1 MEVDKTRGLVS
12 QLEQEAQKRCLLQND
27 QSALSAELVGLRS
40 RERQLQRELEAA
52 RDLARTLEEELHK
65 LRTTKSIDDMQMREL
80 QDQLEAEQY
89 FSTLY
94 KTQVTKNPKKSLKNP
109 KESLK
114 NCKKFPFK
122 MAIVTHL
129 KNPKESQRI
138 PQKFHKKY
146 PLEMAIV
153 IHHLKVTELREEA
166 DEKTKQVVE
175 LEEERSGIAH
185 QLQLSLA
192 RADSEALAR
201 AIAEETVAEL
211 EKEKT
216 MKELEIKG
224 QSHPSISKQFIIDI
238 NWLKNEQTL
247 KK

>member
-1 MEVDKTRGLVS
+1 MDKTKGLIL
-12 QLEQEAQKRCLLQND
+12 QLEQESQKRSLLQND
-27 QSALSAELVGLRS
+27 QSVLTAELLVLRS

-52 RDLARTLEEELHK
+52 RETARSLEEELHK
-65 LRTTKSIDDMQMREL
+65 LRTAKSVDDLQMREL

-94 KTQVTKNPKKSLKNP
+94 KTQ
-109 KESLK
+109 
-114 NCKKFPFK
+114 
-122 MAIVTHL
+122 A
-129 KNPKESQRI
+129 
-138 PQKFHKKY
+138 
-146 PLEMAIV
+146 
-153 IHHLKVTELREEA
+153 TELREEV

-175 LEEERSGIAH
+175 LEEERSSIAH

-224 QSHPSISKQFIIDI
+224 ALLVFSSQ
-238 NWLKNEQTL
+238 
-247 KK
+247 